1 MNRSIRSVPIN
12 STPDRSQLVSATVR
26 EVESDRH
33 IEQRLNPLA
42 FPDETRVRFTLFA
55 LAALTWVMNW
65 VPVMVGVISDLLAGQ
80 AVTVNTDP
88 WLIVWPLAVLS
99 LAVVLYLA
107 HPARIRRKGRLI
119 PLDAQKDA
127 LLISEVARLS
137 QLAQVS
143 PAPRVLVRKS
153 DSTNG
158 QAFGLPGRYTVRLDS
173 GLRIA
178 VRRAPQIFR
187 AVVLHELAHL
197 ANGDI
202 GRTYFGQALWLAT
215 AILAIAP
222 FIIALLLYVH
232 NPPAL
237 LLILTP
243 LLGGVGIVFLIRI
256 SLLRVRETYA
266 DWRAAHWG
274 AAVALRSILEQTASK
289 EQLRTWRQRL
299 STRLKL
305 HPTAAD
311 RLVHVVEPARFFRL
325 TNDVPFFV
333 GWLMTVIIF
342 GASLLYLRIA
352 PQINAAVVEA
362 IAFVQHVPFDLESGF
377 DWPLTLARLLVQ
389 AAKAANVLPIV
400 FLGYWVMDSLGLQV
414 LRETTAQVARGEHHV
429 RHYLRLLLPAV
440 WTALGLYVGLL
451 TLPLVLSNFAQA
463 DLWVAPLLPLAMTGV
478 LIWISLCGLRYWG
491 RLLLGS
497 HTGARPPIWKRR
509 ILTMIFSTLLSV
521 VLFEFIS
528 GILANAGAAM
538 AVTSGR
544 ISGSDVDVLSATAAG
559 ALELFVVIRLG
570 ILIGGALL
578 FVWLKLRPRRCPACR
593 QIARQSVIV
602 GQICPHCHA
611 ELAPWLLIDSGAVP
625 ETATSK

>member
-26 EVESDRH
+26 EVEADRH

-107 HPARIRRKGRLI
+107 HPARIRRTGRLI

-137 QLAQVS
+137 QLAQVT

-153 DSTNG
+153 DTTSG

-197 ANGDI
+197 ATGDI

-222 FIIALLLYVH
+222 FIIALLLYVR
-232 NPPAL
+232 NPPGL

-243 LLGGVGIVFLIRI
+243 LLGGVGIVYLIRA

-274 AAVALRSILEQTASK
+274 AVALRSILQQAASREQPQA
-289 EQLRTWRQRL
+289 WHQRL
-299 STRLKL
+299 SAQLRL
-305 HPTAAD
+305 HPTATD
-311 RLVHVVEPARFFRL
+311 RLAHVTEPVRFFQMM
-325 TNDVPFFV
+325 NDVPFFV

-342 GASLLYLRIA
+342 GASLIYLRMA
-352 PQINAAVVEA
+352 PQINTLVSEA
-362 IAFVQHVPFDLESGF
+362 ITYLQQVPFDPNSGF

-389 AAKAANVLPIV
+389 AAKTANLLPIV
-400 FLGYWVMDSLGLQV
+400 IIGYWVMGSLGLQV
-414 LRETTAQVARGEHHV
+414 LRETTAQAARREHHLQ
-429 RHYLRLLLPAV
+429 HYVRLLLLAV
-440 WTALGLYVGLL
+440 WTTLGLYVGLL
-451 TLPLVLSNFAQA
+451 TLPFMLSNLAQP
-463 DLWVAPLLPLAMTGV
+463 DLWAAPLLPLALTAA

-491 RLLLGS
+491 WLLLGS
-497 HTGARPPIWKRR
+497 YTGVRPPIWRRR
-509 ILTMIFSTLLSV
+509 ILTAIFSLLLSV

-528 GILANAGAAM
+528 GILANAGVVIAG
-538 AVTSGR
+538 TSGR
-544 ISGSDVDVLSATAAG
+544 ITGTDVDVLTATATSAF
-559 ALELFVVIRLG
+559 ELFVIIGLG
-570 ILIGGALL
+570 ILIGGVLL
-578 FVWLKLRPRRCPACR
+578 NGWLKLRPRRCPACR
-593 QIARQSVIV
+593 QIVPQSVVV
-602 GQICPHCHA
+602 GQVCPHCHA
-611 ELAPWLLIDSGAVP
+611 ELAAWLLIDSDAVP
-625 ETATSK
+625 ETSTSN